1 MPRQVGT
8 ILYWIGI
15 AMAGPFVLL
24 IGVSIARMFSEGV
37 EPKYV
42 NSAFLGL
49 FGAIFSYAVG
59 FMLRHMI
66 AQNADRR

>member
-1 MPRQVGT
+1 MPRQIGT
-8 ILYWIGI
+8 IVYWIGI
-15 AMAGPFVLL
+15 AIAAPFVLL
-24 IGVSIARMFSEGV
+24 IGVSIARMFSEGLQ
-37 EPKYV
+37 PKYV

-66 AQNADRR
+66 RESDRG